1 MLTELSVQSLKPKA
15 QRYMRADRDGL
26 YIEVVPGGQKY
37 WWYVSQAGGKR
48 KKVSIGKWP
57 DISLKAAREMLVQ
70 KKRAAGI
77 ATFSPD
83 VPDVL
88 LTEVAEEW
96 FRVEKSDYSEGY
108 QKRIRRW
115 MRDYLVPRFS
125 GRTIASITAPEILEV
140 CRGIEDKGQN
150 ETAHRVR
157 CMFSEIFEYATPFY
171 VQGDPAAVLRKKL
184 KPVQT
189 RHRARL
195 TRSNEVAELMRG
207 IANYPRP
214 RVRNAML
221 LSAYTFVRQQVI
233 CGAEWSEIDFGS
245 RQWRVPAAKMKMRQ
259 ELTVPLAD
267 QVVALLEDQRA
278 RIEAAGLAGRY
289 VFPSERSANRTMS
302 LETVRLGIRWLGWG
316 KDEMSAHGFRGMA
329 CTLLNESGLWS
340 VDAIETQLAHTEH
353 NKVREAY
360 NNALYLPE
368 RMRMM
373 QWWADELDRLRDEVA
388 KL

>member
-1 MLTELSVQSLKPKA
+1 MLTELSVQSMKPKA

-57 DISLKAAREMLVQ
+57 DISLKAAREMLVL

-77 ATFSPD
+77 ATLSPD

-96 FRVEKSDYSEGY
+96 FRVEKSGYSEGY
-108 QKRIRRW
+108 QNRIRRW
-115 MRDYLVPRFS
+115 MRDYLIPRFS

-189 RHRARL
+189 NHRARL
-195 TRSNEVAELMRG
+195 THRGEVAELMRG
-207 IANYPRP
+207 IASYPRP

-221 LSAYTFVRQQVI
+221 LSAYTFVR
-233 CGAEWSEIDFGS
+233 
-245 RQWRVPAAKMKMRQ
+245 
-259 ELTVPLAD
+259 
-267 QVVALLEDQRA
+267 
-278 RIEAAGLAGRY
+278 
-289 VFPSERSANRTMS
+289 
-302 LETVRLGIRWLGWG
+302 
-316 KDEMSAHGFRGMA
+316 
-329 CTLLNESGLWS
+329 
-340 VDAIETQLAHTEH
+340 
-353 NKVREAY
+353 
-360 NNALYLPE
+360 
-368 RMRMM
+368 
-373 QWWADELDRLRDEVA
+373 
-388 KL
+388 

>member
-1 MLTELSVQSLKPKA
+1 MQLLTELSVQSMKPKA

-115 MRDYLVPRFS
+115 MRDYLVPCFS

-233 CGAEWSEIDFGS
+233 CGAEWGEIDFNNC
-245 RQWRVPAAKMKMRQ
+245 QWRVPAARMKMRQ
-259 ELTVPLAD
+259 ELTVPLAR
-267 QVVALLEDQRA
+267 QVVELLKDQKA
-278 RIEAAGLAGRY
+278 RTEAAGLAGRY

-368 RMRMM
+368 RTRMM
-373 QWWADELDRLRDEVA
+373 QWWADELDRLRDEG
-388 KL
+388 